1 MGSLE
6 GNSSRQIEEEHQ
18 TGSITE
24 LVMDL
29 PLFPQTHNMP
39 QPELNAARNVDVS
52 SVAATER
59 VPVDTLWSEKGN

>member
-1 MGSLE
+1 MSSLE

-24 LVMDL
+24 PVMDL

-39 QPELNAARNVDVS
+39 RPELDAARKLDVS
-52 SVAATER
+52 SVAATETA
-59 VPVDTLWSEKGN
+59 PVDTVWSEKGN